1 MLLLFFLFY
10 RHSKDNGHAV
20 RNVHDFEIRHSAL
33 RYTGLTV
40 ALLPHNLYEK
50 WASILDRCQPEL
62 VS

>member
-10 RHSKDNGHAV
+10 RHSKDNAV

-33 RYTGLTV
+33 RYTGLTA